1 VSDAPARSYP
11 IDGNPFGAKPPKEH
25 GRADQPWGRK
35 TFDEDT
41 IPDERVRYALIW
53 LQNLTNAIARVQEL
67 ELMPPD
73 ELARRAD
80 VSLTNLQA
88 VLRGDHAP
96 SWETFTALLV
106 VLDMRL
112 VVDAQEEHRPRIEE
126 EPGRE
131 PWWPGKRR
139 RRRATG

>member
-1 VSDAPARSYP
+1 VPDAPPPSYP
-11 IDGNPFGAKPPKEH
+11 VAGEPFGAKPPKAH

-35 TFDEDT
+35 TFDEIT
-41 IPDERVRYALIW
+41 LPDRRVRTALIW
-53 LQNLTNAIARVQEL
+53 LQDLTNAIARVQEL
-67 ELMPPD
+67 EQMPPD
-73 ELARRAD
+73 ELARRAG

-96 SWETFTALLV
+96 SWETFTALLT

-112 VVDAQEEHRPRIEE
+112 VVDPDEEHRPRIEE

-131 PWWPGKRR
+131 PWWRGKRR
-139 RRRATG
+139 RRPPAG